1 MKLHKAFPMLC
12 MQHLEWDGRFLRCTE
27 CGEILAFVYDGGDH
41 LSVAVFEPHV
51 RRVKAM
57 LRREE
62 PGYIDAAV
70 YSRCYPEE
78 QRAVID
84 ERDYPLLVGSLQELS
99 EDIRNAVHGR
109 RKRKGI
115 TVKIGKSEDV

>member
-1 MKLHKAFPMLC
+1 MKLHKHFPSLC
-12 MQHLEWDGRFLRCTE
+12 MRHLEWDGRFLRCTK

-41 LSVAVFEPHV
+41 LSVAVFQPYVE
-51 RRVKAM
+51 RVKAM

-62 PGYIDAAV
+62 PGYIDAAAC
-70 YSRCYPEE
+70 SRCTPEE
-78 QRAVID
+78 QWTMIN

-115 TVKIGKSEDV
+115 TVKIGKSKDV